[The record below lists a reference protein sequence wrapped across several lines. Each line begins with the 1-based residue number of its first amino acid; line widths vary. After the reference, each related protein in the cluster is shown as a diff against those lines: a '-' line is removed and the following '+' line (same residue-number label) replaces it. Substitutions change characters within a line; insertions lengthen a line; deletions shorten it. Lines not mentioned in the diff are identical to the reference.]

1 MQPILKK
8 KDKSDRKLPQMLHYN
23 YVQCHKVIVTYTG
36 NFGREIEIIKRREKE
51 RGSGWKLIKS
61 GIKPKFT
68 DSRISMNPRQDKD
81 KETQR

>member
-51 RGSGWKLIKS
+51 WGRKIVEEIMAGNSSNLVPNLNLQIQES
-61 GIKPKFT
+61 
-68 DSRISMNPRQDKD
+68 Q
-81 KETQR
+81 